1 MTVLMILFAI
11 LMIVGGVWCMATPV
25 ATFSALGWLA
35 GCAIIVSGFSAVFR
49 YAAGKEGRSVW
60 ELISGL
66 AGILFGVF
74 IVINGFAQFATNLV
88 IAYAAA
94 VWLVVYGVCGIAE
107 ALKLRK
113 LNRAL
118 PNDLR
123 TPSWLIV
130 MLLGVATA
138 VIGVICIFQPLLTML
153 SVGMLIGLS
162 ILLSG
167 IKTLIL
173 SIQIIKEK

>member
-35 GCAIIVSGFSAVFR
+35 GCAIIVSGFSAVLR

-60 ELISGL
+60 ELIGGL
-66 AGILFGVF
+66 AGILFGGF

-138 VIGVICIFQPLLTML
+138 VIGVICVFQPLLTML